1 MADNYYDS
9 EDFRNI
15 LKSYEE
21 SEKAGENRFFDS
33 DDLLNIADYYC
44 LHGKVP
50 QARAIVD
57 KVLEMFPDSNDAL
70 LMKSRMF
77 LTYDHDPDKADK
89 VAEMVSDKHDVDYAY
104 LKAEILLSRGM
115 GEEAEALL
123 QKVYD
128 EADDE
133 EPEEIAE
140 EISKIYIDYNNMT
153 LAKKWFERSGNDDF
167 TSKKEL
173 EVRILISEGN
183 IEESQKI
190 LNELIDDDPYNTL
203 YWNLLSTTQYISDNI
218 EDAITSSEYSLAIN
232 PNDEEAILNKANGL
246 YKLGNYEDAIDYYKR
261 FMRLRPDEESGDM
274 MIGVSLIAQNRVQ
287 EGVEYLKKAEK
298 NISIDSTHNNE
309 IYQELVI
316 ALCKLNRFDEA
327 LMYIKKSESADC
339 EHNEM
344 KVLQGYV
351 LMTKG
356 DFEGGREC
364 YQQALS
370 DSGYAPMIYLKIGM
384 ALYENRLYTAAYMTT
399 KSLLEICPEEMVEAY
414 AYHALFCYYVRKDDE
429 YLEYR
434 KIAYEKDP
442 KLAEMVLGE
451 ITL

>member
-1 MADNYYDS
+1 M
-9 EDFRNI
+9 
-15 LKSYEE
+15 
-21 SEKAGENRFFDS
+21 
-33 DDLLNIADYYC
+33 
-44 LHGKVP
+44 
-50 QARAIVD
+50 
-57 KVLEMFPDSNDAL
+57 
-70 LMKSRMF
+70 
-77 LTYDHDPDKADK
+77 
-89 VAEMVSDKHDVDYAY
+89 
-104 LKAEILLSRGM
+104 
-115 GEEAEALL
+115 
-123 QKVYD
+123 
-128 EADDE
+128 
-133 EPEEIAE
+133 
-140 EISKIYIDYNNMT
+140 
-153 LAKKWFERSGNDDF
+153 
-167 TSKKEL
+167 
-173 EVRILISEGN
+173 
-183 IEESQKI
+183 
-190 LNELIDDDPYNTL
+190 
-203 YWNLLSTTQYISDNI
+203 SDNI

-351 LMTKG
+351 LMNKG

-442 KLAEMVLGE
+442 KLADMVLGE